1 VRFSSWTSADDRF
14 DPTVVRRFPTACTG
28 RQAAPSSREPR
39 DGAAPATIRRNYAP
53 SVDRVRV
60 RAWVGTL
67 VFLVLT
73 PGVVAGL
80 VPRLITGWRIP
91 WAGGWVSPVAIVG
104 GIAVLSGI
112 VVLLDA
118 FVRFARADGTPAPPM
133 PTAHLVVVG
142 PYRHVRNPMYLA
154 VLSIVLGQA
163 LLFRSGGTLFY
174 AGLVLLAVVLF
185 VRGYEE
191 PTLEEQYGEE
201 YREYRR
207 NVRGWIPR
215 LRPWKQPA

>member
-1 VRFSSWTSADDRF
+1 M
-14 DPTVVRRFPTACTG
+14 
-28 RQAAPSSREPR
+28 
-39 DGAAPATIRRNYAP
+39 DG
-53 SVDRVRV
+53 VRV
-60 RAWVGTL
+60 RAWVGTV

-80 VPRLITGWRIP
+80 IPGWITGWQIP
-91 WAGGWVSPVAIVG
+91 WADGWRSPLGLVGTVPIVTG
-104 GIAVLSGI
+104 V

-118 FVRFARADGTPAPPM
+118 FIRFARADGTPAPPM

-142 PYRHVRNPMYLA
+142 PYRFVRNPMYLA
-154 VLSIVLGQA
+154 VLTIILGQA
-163 LLFRSGGTLFY
+163 LLFGSWGALLYGGV
-174 AGLVLLAVVLF
+174 VLLAVVLF

-191 PTLEEQYGEE
+191 PTLESDYGDE

-215 LRPWKQPA
+215 SRPWHRAGAH

>member
-1 VRFSSWTSADDRF
+1 
-14 DPTVVRRFPTACTG
+14 
-28 RQAAPSSREPR
+28 
-39 DGAAPATIRRNYAP
+39 
-53 SVDRVRV
+53 VDRVRV
-60 RAWVGTL
+60 RAWVGTV

-80 VPRLITGWRIP
+80 IPWVITGWRIP
-91 WAGGWVSPVAIVG
+91 WTGGWVWPVAIVAA
-104 GIAVLSGI
+104 IVILSGV
-112 VVLLDA
+112 VVLLEA

-142 PYRHVRNPMYLA
+142 PYRYVRNPMYLA
-154 VLSIVLGQA
+154 VLGIILGQA
-163 LLFRSGGTLFY
+163 LLSGSRGALLY
-174 AGLVLLAVVLF
+174 AGTVLLAVVLF

-191 PTLEEQYGEE
+191 PTLELEYGEE

-215 LRPWKQPA
+215 VRPWSEAA